1 MYVFVDTDRPIAD
14 YVEDARRAVRDRVV
28 LPTGVRLAWT
38 GQYQSLERARHQLAL
53 VLPLTL
59 AIIILL
65 LRWNTR
71 SWIETGIV
79 VLAVPF
85 SLVGAVWLLWLLDYH
100 LSVAVWVGL
109 IALAGLDAETGV
121 VMLLY
126 LRMAHDA
133 RSRAGQLTSETDLD
147 DAILEG
153 AAKRIR
159 PKVMT
164 VMTMLVGLLP
174 VLWSTGTGADVMRRI
189 AAPMVGGLVSSFVL
203 ELTIYPAIYAV
214 WKRSALRRARSG
226 SPARADAQRAVAQ
239 S

>member
-1 MYVFVDTDRPIAD
+1 
-14 YVEDARRAVRDRVV
+14 V
-28 LPTGVRLAWT
+28 L
-38 GQYQSLERARHQLAL
+38 
-53 VLPLTL
+53 
-59 AIIILL
+59 
-65 LRWNTR
+65 
-71 SWIETGIV
+71 
-79 VLAVPF
+79 LAVPF
-85 SLVGAVWLLWLLDYH
+85 SLVGAVWHLWLLDYH